1 MDYNRWRFPFM
12 HNGRF
17 ANYPGE
23 NLNRAFWKSIRG
35 YFTLLLGKEKH
46 NSEELAQWVA
56 SSKEASLATTLASNE
71 PNITWI
77 GHSTFLIR
85 MGGITIL
92 TDPIFDTLRYILSFK
107 RLMPPGIS
115 LQALPKIDVVLISHN
130 HPDHMDKT
138 TLLFLQKRDNP
149 LILVPYG
156 DKKWFERREFEHVK
170 EFMWWD
176 QTKVSDVTLTFVPS
190 IHWSQRSLLDYNKS
204 LWGGWMIE
212 EMHGA
217 MSRVFFAG
225 DTAYGSHFKALAD
238 TYTRVDLAL
247 MPVGPTEPRDLQTCH
262 HLNAEE
268 AGRAFVDVNAD
279 YLIPM
284 HWGTYRL
291 GTETPLQPIRQ
302 LTRWW
307 KEHAHM
313 LKEKSLLYL
322 KIGQSMH
329 ISSQL
334 RATASAQTSQLIQGL

>member
-35 YFTLLLGKEKH
+35 YLTLLFAKQKY
-46 NSEELAQWVA
+46 NPEELAQWIA
-56 SSKEASLATTLASNE
+56 SSREASLEPALTSNT
-71 PNITWI
+71 PHIMWI

-85 MGGITIL
+85 IGGITIL
-92 TDPIFDTLRYILSFK
+92 TDPIFDTLHYILSFK
-107 RLMPPGIS
+107 RLVPPGIPLKS
-115 LQALPKIDVVLISHN
+115 LPKIDVVLISHN

-176 QTKVSDVTLTFVPS
+176 QTRVGDVNLTFLPS
-190 IHWSQRSLLDYNKS
+190 VHWSQRSLLDHNKS
-204 LWGGWMIE
+204 LWGAWMIE
-212 EMHGA
+212 EIKGSMA
-217 MSRVFFAG
+217 RVFFAG

-247 MPVGPTEPRDLQTCH
+247 MPVGPTEPQDLQACH
-262 HLNAEE
+262 HLDAEG
-268 AGRAFVDVNAD
+268 AGRAFVDINAD
-279 YLIPM
+279 YLVPM

-291 GTETPLQPIRQ
+291 GTEAPLQPIRQ

-313 LKEKSLLYL
+313 LKEKNLLYL
-322 KIGQSMH
+322 KIGQIMG
-329 ISSQL
+329 ITPQL
-334 RATASAQTSQLIQGL
+334 RNTAFAQTTQLIQSL